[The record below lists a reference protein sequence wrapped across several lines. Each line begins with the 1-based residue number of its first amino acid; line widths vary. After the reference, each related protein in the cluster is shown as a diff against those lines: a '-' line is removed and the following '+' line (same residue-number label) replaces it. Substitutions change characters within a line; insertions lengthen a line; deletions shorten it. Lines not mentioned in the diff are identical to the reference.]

1 MFSERVNPWMALV
14 KSAAETVRETRDP
27 LPKDHPAILAEHAL
41 LARTGESL
49 ASLRKARDAWL
60 THVFG
65 AMYGSF
71 PIAATGTQADI
82 QTTSS
87 SKE

>member
-14 KSAAETVRETRDP
+14 KSTADSVRETRDP
-27 LPKDHPAILAEHAL
+27 LPKGHPAILAERAL
-41 LARTGESL
+41 LARTGENL
-49 ASLRKARDAWL
+49 GALRKARDAWL

-71 PIAATGTQADI
+71 PIATTTQAGQPTAI
-82 QTTSS
+82 PN
-87 SKE
+87 KE